1 MTKVDI
7 DQFSDEE
14 IAQRRDAIVR
24 VMVNMP
30 PQPQTAKRLT
40 KPRGTASPT
49 ASDREA
55 RASDV
60 GAKDDAAA

>member
-1 MTKVDI
+1 MTKAST

-30 PQPQTAKRLT
+30 PQPRAEKQPAKS
-40 KPRGTASPT
+40 PRKATPT
-49 ASDREA
+49 ALGRKPQTSD
-55 RASDV
+55 AS
-60 GAKDDAAA
+60 A